1 MSERFAGRGRNGRA
15 GRGTRRWG
23 RRWGRIGPGDAV
35 NIDTHVGLVEGVR
48 QLDGVARPGVEV
60 DLVLRDELGAVKVVL
75 LRNESLG
82 LDEDVGV
89 RVGDPGTNFA

>member
-1 MSERFAGRGRNGRA
+1 MDVARGGGGEIREKAGANSA
-15 GRGTRRWG
+15 EQK
-23 RRWGRIGPGDAV
+23 V
-35 NIDTHVGLVEGVR
+35 NIGTHVSVVEGVR
-48 QLDGVARPGVEV
+48 QLDSVARRGVEV